1 MATIRLSGFKLFT
14 KDKPILKIG
23 LFSNSSLEK
32 KMFSFPQ
39 SVNLV
44 VKQCHQGT
52 FNKNLDSETAVQI
65 IKWIFSPFNP
75 TGIQV
80 NGHFQRW
87 NRKQAHSET
96 QPGEETHTT
105 MTMCLEGDML
115 INDTGRKWGILIYDT
130 FMIL

>member
-1 MATIRLSGFKLFT
+1 MATMQLSGFKLFT

-65 IKWIFSPFNP
+65 IKWIFSPFK
-75 TGIQV
+75 IV
-80 NGHFQRW
+80 
-87 NRKQAHSET
+87 S
-96 QPGEETHTT
+96 
-105 MTMCLEGDML
+105 
-115 INDTGRKWGILIYDT
+115 
-130 FMIL
+130 